1 MAAKEIGI
9 NTKRLKQAPRDHGI
23 LFRRRE
29 QLVARMKISVEK
41 LLPGAPVTSTGMVQR
56 EVSRYRKLGICE
68 RWANHPIF
76 LQGQLLSAFYGTV
89 RYGL

>member
-1 MAAKEIGI
+1 MAAKKKG

-41 LLPGAPVTSTGMVQR
+41 LLPVMTIA
-56 EVSRYRKLGICE
+56 E
-68 RWANHPIF
+68 
-76 LQGQLLSAFYGTV
+76 
-89 RYGL
+89 